1 MLNYRISKNCT
12 TVKDYSVNELEKQF
26 FNELFSELSEQENR
40 CIHLIRMTNG
50 VLSVQYGTYPIGK
63 IKLQGRS
70 HWMQILKGQS
80 SKTIEG
86 TIADFIA
93 NIPHWKKY
101 IKTL

>member
-1 MLNYRISKNCT
+1 MKYRVSKNCT
-12 TVKDYSVNELEKQF
+12 TAKDYTINDLEEQF
-26 FNELFSELSEQENR
+26 FNELFTELSEQENKH
-40 CIHLIRMTNG
+40 IHLIRMTNG

-86 TIADFIA
+86 TVGDFIA
-93 NIPHWKKY
+93 NIPYWKKY
-101 IKTL
+101 IAKL

>member
-1 MLNYRISKNCT
+1 MNYRISKNCT
-12 TVKDYSVNELEKQF
+12 TAKDYTINDLEEQF
-26 FNELFSELSEQENR
+26 FNELFTELSEQENKH
-40 CIHLIRMTNG
+40 IHLIRMTNG

-86 TIADFIA
+86 NIADFIA
-93 NIPHWKKY
+93 NIPYWKKY
-101 IKTL
+101 IAKL

>member
-1 MLNYRISKNCT
+1 MKYRVSKNCT
-12 TVKDYSVNELEKQF
+12 TAKDYTINDLEEQF
-26 FNELFSELSEQENR
+26 FNELFTELSEQENKH
-40 CIHLIRMTNG
+40 IHLIRMANG

-86 TIADFIA
+86 TVWDFIA
-93 NIPHWKKY
+93 NIPYWKKY
-101 IKTL
+101 IAKL